1 MTRPTASEAVDTGL
15 EVVGAGAK
23 AASKVVEACGIPY
36 AKLALDLIS
45 SVIALAKVDNQLLF
59 SRAVNAQLVLK
70 LDGSNQ
76 QERLRISR

>member
-23 AASKVVEACGIPY
+23 VASKVVEACGIPY
-36 AKLALDLIS
+36 AKLALDLTS